1 VEGVMGAKKF
11 TINGAVGYGWNAMKA
26 NIGILLIYTIVTFV
40 VIGGLNG
47 AQRVTVGEG
56 FSFSFSIVNLI
67 VNSIV
72 GIVGIKI
79 ALNIFDGKGTS
90 LEEIGLNLKLLLN
103 YIGGYLL
110 YMIIVVLGVLLFIV
124 PGVIWGIKYSFMF
137 YIMIDQ
143 NVGPTK
149 ALEMSGQMTDGIKM
163 DLFVLYLV
171 FILIT
176 IAGFLALFVGIFVAI
191 PVLMMAQVYVYRQM
205 SEYRDPMMNEAIE
218 GEIIE

>member
-1 VEGVMGAKKF
+1 MGAKKF
-11 TINGAVGYGWNAMKA
+11 TINGAVEYGWNAMKA
-26 NIGILLIYTIVTFV
+26 NIGILLIFTIGTFLVT
-40 VIGGLNG
+40 GGLSG

-56 FSFSFSIVNLI
+56 FSFSFSIINLVI
-67 VNSIV
+67 NSIV
-72 GIVGIKI
+72 GIVGVKI
-79 ALNIFDGKGTS
+79 ALNIYDGKGTS
-90 LEEIGLNLKLLLN
+90 LEEIGFNLELLLS
-103 YIGGYLL
+103 YMGGMIL
-110 YMIIVVLGVLLFIV
+110 YGLIVVLGTLLFIV

-143 NVGPTK
+143 KVGPIK

-191 PVLMMAQVYVYRQM
+191 PVMMMAQVYVYRQM
-205 SEYRDPMMNEAIE
+205 TGELRDPMMQEEIE
-218 GEIIE
+218 GEIVE